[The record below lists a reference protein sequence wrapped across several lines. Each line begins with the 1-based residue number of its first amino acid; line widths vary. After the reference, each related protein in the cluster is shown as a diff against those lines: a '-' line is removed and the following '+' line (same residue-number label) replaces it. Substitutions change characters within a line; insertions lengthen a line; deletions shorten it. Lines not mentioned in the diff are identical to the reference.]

1 MVGDSKSNFSD
12 ASHTEEVR
20 RPYAR
25 IARDLAWEASGIGRK
40 IRLEVI
46 SHSMYPMLKP
56 GDVVVVEKAQHK
68 SLRIGDLVVIRKRGE
83 FITHRL
89 VGRGPDTCIT
99 KGDGLRHLD
108 LPISN
113 DAILGKVVTI
123 ERKEAQINLQN
134 NYWRLANLGLGYIH
148 LWQGLLFR
156 FLRAWKSRLKRK
168 D

>member
-1 MVGDSKSNFSD
+1 MIGDSKSNVNN
-12 ASHTEEVR
+12 ASHTGKGGR
-20 RPYAR
+20 LYAQ
-25 IARDLAWEASGIGRK
+25 IARDLAWLSSETDRSIK
-40 IRLEVI
+40 LEVI
-46 SHSMYPMLKP
+46 SCSMLPMLKP
-56 GDVVVVEKAQHK
+56 GDKVLVEKALPK
-68 SLRIGDLVVIRKRGE
+68 SLRVGDLVVIRKRGE

-108 LPISN
+108 PPISN
-113 DAILGKVVTI
+113 DSILGKVVTI
-123 ERKEAQINLQN
+123 ERKEAQISLQN

-156 FLRAWKSRLKRK
+156 FLRAWKSQFKHK